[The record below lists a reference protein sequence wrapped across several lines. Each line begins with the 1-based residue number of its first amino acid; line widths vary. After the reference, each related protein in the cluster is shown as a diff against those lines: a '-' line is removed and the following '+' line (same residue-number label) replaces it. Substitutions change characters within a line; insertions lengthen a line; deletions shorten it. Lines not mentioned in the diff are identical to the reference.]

1 MLSRSLR
8 VLALVSVLALVGAAC
23 GGDEPTPPAAAA
35 EQPSPS
41 PVPDP
46 TCPLTGET
54 PEDAALLERP
64 AVAVKIENSPQARP
78 QSGLE
83 DADLV
88 FEEIVEGGIT
98 RFMAIY
104 HCGSTDKAGPVRSA
118 RFDDPKLAL
127 PFTDVLAFSGANAIV
142 EGELKAQGLT
152 ILDEDTAA
160 GALFRDP
167 PGSYDVHS
175 LHANVADLLKAA
187 KKSKSKVPA
196 ADMFEFGDLQDGAK
210 KARRV
215 TVHFNASNTVEY
227 RWEGGA
233 WKRYEAGTPFMTDAG
248 SQISVPNVVVME
260 VDVNNSTK
268 IRDVAGNPS
277 PDIDLLNKGKVLVFR
292 DGKVVKGTWS
302 MPDVGEPPVFV
313 TKDGSP
319 IVFAEGPIWVEL
331 VPSPKGDVRG
341 SFSFSKK

>member
-1 MLSRSLR
+1 MLS
-8 VLALVSVLALVGAAC
+8 LVAVAC
-23 GGDEPTPPAAAA
+23 GGDEPAPPVQAA
-35 EQPSPS
+35 EEQTPSPE
-41 PVPDP
+41 PDP

-54 PEDAALLERP
+54 PEDPARLERP

-104 HCGSTDKAGPVRSA
+104 HCGATDKAGPVRSA

-142 EGELKAQGLT
+142 EAELETQGLT
-152 ILDEDTAA
+152 ILNEDTAG

-175 LHANVADLLKAA
+175 LHANVTDLLKAA
-187 KKSKSKVPA
+187 KKAKGKVPA
-196 ADMFEFGDLQDGAK
+196 AETFRFGDLADGAK
-210 KARRV
+210 KARSV
-215 TVHFNASNTVEY
+215 TVHFNASNTIEY

-233 WKRYEAGTPFMTDAG
+233 WKRYEAGSPFMTEAG
-248 SQISVPNVVVME
+248 AQISVPNVLVME

-268 IRDVAGNPS
+268 IKDVAGNPS
-277 PDIDLLNKGKVLVFR
+277 PDIDLLNKGKALLFR
-292 DGKVVKGTWS
+292 DGKVLKGTWA
-302 MPDVGEPPVFV
+302 MPDVGEVPVFQM
-313 TKDGSP
+313 KDGSP
-319 IVFAEGPIWVEL
+319 MVFAVGPIWVEL
-331 VPSPKGDVRG
+331 VPSPRGDVKG
-341 SFSFSKK
+341 SFSFSKR